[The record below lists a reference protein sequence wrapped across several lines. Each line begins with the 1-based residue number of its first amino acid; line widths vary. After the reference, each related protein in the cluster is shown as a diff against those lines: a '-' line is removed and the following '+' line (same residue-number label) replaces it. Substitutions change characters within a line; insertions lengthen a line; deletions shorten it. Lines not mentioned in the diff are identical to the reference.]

1 MKCTFFLFLFL
12 FMTLSAWQTAA
23 SNPGEIKSLIKELK
37 SKDPAVR
44 NNASKTLTRIGAPAV
59 PALVTGLPEAD
70 RRVRLITVRI
80 LNQMGA
86 EAEESVPVLI
96 ELLRQEN
103 FFVHEHTSFTNF
115 RELVSETLANIGSAA
130 VPQLIEVLSDTDKSA
145 AVPQLIEVLSDIA
158 VPQLIIE
165 TLSDTDKSV
174 HYHAASALGRIGPEA
189 RDAVFLLIGMLDDD
203 RENIREVAVTAL
215 GRIGP
220 EARDAVFLL
229 IGMLDDDREDIRE
242 IAVTALGRIGQP
254 AHKVSNKVSNIM
266 NITLVPEWESMC
278 EDPVREFEVTVVGK
292 NVAPYLIAMLK
303 EENADLRRAA
313 AGALGNIAAPIAVPA
328 LIDTLD
334 DKEDFV
340 RGAAVWALGEIGAP
354 AEAAVPLLI
363 NMIRGNDNDSIG
375 FSIISGLGKIGSP
388 SVIPVLIEAL
398 DDDDA
403 YVRRAAIHQL
413 CVIREPISQVV
424 PALMQTL
431 ADSDSHVRFLG
442 AIALSKIGEPAI
454 AVLIEGLSD
463 EVDVVRRE
471 AAFALGKIGPTAQ
484 AAVPALKQALKDKD
498 KRVRQKATR
507 ALKQIAPSEVPDTV
521 DEEHSGGKV
530 KIQVIK

>member
-1 MKCTFFLFLFL
+1 MKRTMCMFLFL
-12 FMTLSAWQTAA
+12 FMTLFAWQTAA
-23 SNPGEIKSLIKELK
+23 SNPGEIESLIKALK

-44 NNASKTLTRIGAPAV
+44 DNASKTLTRIGAPAV
-59 PALVTGLPEAD
+59 PALVTGLSEAD

-80 LNQMGA
+80 LNQMGT

-103 FFVHEHTSFTNF
+103 FFVHEYTSFTNF
-115 RELVSETLANIGSAA
+115 RESVSETLANIGSAA
-130 VPQLIEVLSDTDKSA
+130 VPQLIGVLSDTDKSA
-145 AVPQLIEVLSDIA
+145 AVPQLIEVLSDSA
-158 VPQLIIE
+158 LPQLIIE
-165 TLSDTDKSV
+165 SLSDTDKSV
-174 HYHAASALGRIGPEA
+174 HYYAALALGRIGPEA
-189 RDAVFLLIGMLDDD
+189 RDAVFLLIGMLDD
-203 RENIREVAVTAL
+203 E
-215 GRIGP
+215 
-220 EARDAVFLL
+220 
-229 IGMLDDDREDIRE
+229 REDIRE

-254 AHKVSNKVSNIM
+254 AHKVSNIM
-266 NITLVPEWESMC
+266 KMTLVPEWESMC
-278 EDPVREFEVTVVGK
+278 EDPVRESEVTVVGK

-303 EENADLRRAA
+303 EEDASLRRAA

-340 RGAAVWALGEIGAP
+340 RGAAAWALGEIGAP
-354 AEAAVPLLI
+354 AEAAVPLMI
-363 NMIRGNDNDSIG
+363 NMIRGNDNDSIRYN
-375 FSIISGLGKIGSP
+375 IISGLGKIGSP

-471 AAFALGKIGPTAQ
+471 AAFALGEMGPTAQ
-484 AAVPALKQALKDKD
+484 TAVPALKQALKDKD

-507 ALKQIAPSEVPDTV
+507 ALKQIAPSEVPNTV
-521 DEEHSGGKV
+521 DEDKPIQ
-530 KIQVIK
+530 IQVIK

>member
-1 MKCTFFLFLFL
+1 MKRTICMFLFL
-12 FMTLSAWQTAA
+12 FMTLFVWQTAA
-23 SNPGEIKSLIKELK
+23 SNPVEIESLIKALK

-44 NNASKTLTRIGAPAV
+44 DNASKTLTRIGAPAV

-80 LNQMGA
+80 FNQMGA

-130 VPQLIEVLSDTDKSA
+130 VPQLIEVLSDTDKS
-145 AVPQLIEVLSDIA
+145 
-158 VPQLIIE
+158 
-165 TLSDTDKSV
+165 V
-174 HYHAASALGRIGPEA
+174 HYYAASALGRIGPEA
-189 RDAVFLLIGMLDDD
+189 RDAVFLLIGMLDDE
-203 RENIREVAVTAL
+203 REN
-215 GRIGP
+215 
-220 EARDAVFLL
+220 
-229 IGMLDDDREDIRE
+229 IRE

-254 AHKVSNKVSNIM
+254 AHKVSNIM
-266 NITLVPEWESMC
+266 NMILVPEWESMC
-278 EDPVREFEVTVVGK
+278 EDPVRESEVTVVGK

-303 EENADLRRAA
+303 EEDASLRHAA
-313 AGALGNIAAPIAVPA
+313 AGALGNIAVPIAVPA

-340 RGAAVWALGEIGAP
+340 RGAAAGALGEIGAP
-354 AEAAVPLLI
+354 AEAAVPLMI
-363 NMIRGNDNDSIG
+363 NMIRGNDNDSIRYN
-375 FSIISGLGKIGSP
+375 IILGLGKIGSP

-471 AAFALGKIGPTAQ
+471 AAFALGKMGPTAQ
-484 AAVPALKQALKDKD
+484 TAVPALKQALKDKD

-521 DEEHSGGKV
+521 DEDKPIQ
-530 KIQVIK
+530 IQVIK

>member
-1 MKCTFFLFLFL
+1 MKCTIFLFLFL

-23 SNPGEIKSLIKELK
+23 SNPGEIKSLIKVLK
-37 SKDPAVR
+37 SKEPAVR
-44 NNASKTLTRIGAPAV
+44 DKASKTLTRIGAPAV

-70 RRVRLITVRI
+70 KRVRLIAVRI

-145 AVPQLIEVLSDIA
+145 AVPQLIEVLSDNA

-165 TLSDTDKSV
+165 ALSDTDKSV
-174 HYHAASALGRIGPEA
+174 HYYAALALGRIGPEA
-189 RDAVFLLIGMLDDD
+189 RDAVFLLIGMLDDE

-215 GRIGP
+215 GRIG
-220 EARDAVFLL
+220 
-229 IGMLDDDREDIRE
+229 
-242 IAVTALGRIGQP
+242 QP
-254 AHKVSNKVSNIM
+254 AHKASNIM
-266 NITLVPEWESMC
+266 NMTLVPEWESMC

-303 EENADLRRAA
+303 EENASLRRAA

-340 RGAAVWALGEIGAP
+340 RGAAAWALGEIGAP
-354 AEAAVPLLI
+354 AEAAVPLMI

-375 FSIISGLGKIGSP
+375 SSIISGLGKIGGP

-431 ADSDSHVRFLG
+431 ADPDSHVRFLG

-471 AAFALGKIGPTAQ
+471 SAFALGKIGPTAQ

-507 ALKQIAPSEVPDTV
+507 ALKQIAPSEVPSIV
-521 DEEHSGGKV
+521 DEGESGEKV
-530 KIQVIK
+530 QIQVIK